1 MNVTREEAAK
11 ALADVD
17 RASHRIG
24 QLKGYHHGAPYFIIW
39 GFVWLAANLTSYFL
53 TDAAKFA
60 WPVALGFGLVASA
73 ILGILQ
79 SRKWPKG
86 ERASAAERSFGSR
99 MGMTAGIVM
108 VFIVCI
114 ILIARPQS
122 SQEVN
127 AMISIVF
134 PFLYM
139 AGGIWAGW
147 RLFAIGLVTAVA
159 ILVGYFWFAEHFE
172 LWMGLFGGGS
182 LIAGGIWLRTA

>member
-11 ALADVD
+11 ALADIDKASD
-17 RASHRIG
+17 RVF
-24 QLKGYHHGAPYFIIW
+24 QLQGYHHGAPYFIIW
-39 GFVWLAANLTSYFL
+39 GLVWLAANSASYFL
-53 TDAAKFA
+53 TDAARYA
-60 WPVALGFGLVASA
+60 WPIALAFGFVASM
-73 ILGILQ
+73 IVGILQ

-86 ERASAAERSFGSR
+86 KTASAAERRLGSR

-108 VFIVCI
+108 LFIVCI
-114 ILIARPQS
+114 TLIAQPTDSR
-122 SQEVN
+122 EIN

-147 RLFAIGLVTAVA
+147 RLFAIGLVTGAA
-159 ILVGYFWFAEHFE
+159 IIFGYFWLAEHFE